1 MRGDLDNKERI
12 ILKTISAIDIS
23 KTFGGIYALDKAR
36 VSITSGKITG
46 LIGENGAGKS
56 TIIKV
61 LNGIYKLDSGHI
73 EVDGN
78 KYKDWNSQQAHKV
91 GISTIHQE
99 ILLVPE
105 LNVYQNVTLGQPK
118 TKTSN
123 LPLPIRKIAIKEDE
137 AFAMEILSNLGV
149 KENFQNIKA
158 KSLSPGK
165 AQLILIARA
174 ISRNAKFLILD
185 EPTAALPQK
194 ERIKFFELIELL
206 AKKGTGILFVSH
218 HLQEVKNLCS
228 EVYVLRDGKNTSLL
242 SGDEI
247 NIKNMVNNMLARE
260 LNEQYNRPDNSPDS
274 DSFVEVNEIS
284 SLPILKPISFKIRKG
299 EILGVVGL
307 LGSGKTELA
316 GALMGIGRSG
326 GEVKIENKAINN
338 SNIIEVLKAGIILV
352 PEERKTQAIMP
363 ELGVFFNTI
372 VSFMSINFLNKYW
385 KIFNSSKFRSKSKSM
400 LNELSVKYL
409 DMNQLTR
416 SLSGGNQQ
424 KLVIGRTLLC
434 NPKLLILDEPTRGI
448 DVGSKSE
455 VYSIIQ
461 NRVKKDLTVLIMSS
475 ELEEICVICHR
486 VIVLSNGEITGEFDP
501 KKATTSEIKDLMSG
515 ANTRD
520 LTEA

>member
-1 MRGDLDNKERI
+1 MQEDLDHKERI
-12 ILKTISAIDIS
+12 VLKTLSAIDIS
-23 KTFGGIYALDKAR
+23 KNFGGIYALDKAR

-73 EVDGN
+73 EVDGK
-78 KYKDWNSQQAHKV
+78 KYRDWNSQQAHKV

-123 LPLPIRKIAIKEDE
+123 LPLPLRKIAIKEDE

-149 KENFQNIKA
+149 KENFQNVKA

-174 ISRNAKFLILD
+174 ISRNAQFLILD

-206 AKKGTGILFVSH
+206 AEKGTGILFVSH

-228 EVYVLRDGKNTSLL
+228 EVYVLRDG
-242 SGDEI
+242 I

-274 DSFVEVNEIS
+274 GSFVEVNEIS

-316 GALMGIGRSG
+316 GALMGIGRSSG
-326 GEVKIENKAINN
+326 QVKIENKVIDN
-338 SNIIEVLKAGIILV
+338 SNIIKALKAGIILV

-363 ELGVFFNTI
+363 ELSVFFNTI
-372 VSFMSINFLNKYW
+372 VSFMNINFLNKYW
-385 KIFNSSKFRSKSKSM
+385 KIFNSTKFRSKSESI

-515 ANTRD
+515 INTRD
-520 LTEA
+520 LMET